1 MCPCLLA
8 AGRIPWAHIL
18 QGVNAALLAV
28 IAGGLTPGIR
38 SSWLS
43 LAPYVAIFTWFTL
56 VLSVWTFLVSFRSG
70 CTRCLPGKWLDGLPW
85 TVLAFG
91 LACGVLWFWGGTGRG
106 VDICNTLTSG
116 WSACAGSVMPYV
128 VAVILGLSLVLQGL
142 NVLFTWRALKKH
154 AGGGGGDYDQV
165 SSLGRAKR
173 RGGMS
178 DRERYTGAADS
189 DSEGE
194 DEERMEL
201 GRSGRGR
208 RGGSGSEWSYSSG
221 EGRSGSEDEDAGTR
235 RMQRRRSGSEDR
247 SADEVSGQEETR
259 YSPARRGSDEP
270 QHLPH
275 LDAGAS
281 QRARVV
287 PTGNVDPL
295 AFETDEGSP
304 FAGDSGSG
312 GLKRDMNDGLGHQ
325 QGDSE
330 HHTSMH
336 VAHGSHEQEMEEEK
350 LKCVALPSVQPS
362 SVVAEIM
369 AKGD

>member
-8 AGRIPWAHIL
+8 AGRIPWARIL
-18 QGVNAALLAV
+18 QGINAALLAV

-43 LAPYVAIFTWFTL
+43 FAPYVAVLTWFTL
-56 VLSVWTFLVSFRSG
+56 GLSVWTFLVSFRSG
-70 CTRCLPGKWLDGLPW
+70 CTRYLPGKWLDGLPW

-91 LACGVLWFWGGTGRG
+91 IACGVLWFWGGTGRG
-106 VDICNTLTSG
+106 VDICNILTSG

-128 VAVILGLSLVLQGL
+128 MAVILGLSLVLQGL

-221 EGRSGSEDEDAGTR
+221 EGRSGSEDEGVAAGMGVQTR
-235 RMQRRRSGSEDR
+235 
-247 SADEVSGQEETR
+247 
-259 YSPARRGSDEP
+259 SDEP

-275 LDAGAS
+275 LDAGT
-281 QRARVV
+281 QHRARVV
-287 PTGNVDPL
+287 PTGNVDVRSVYPL

-312 GLKRDMNDGLGHQ
+312 GLKRDMDDGVGHQ

-336 VAHGSHEQEMEEEK
+336 VPHGSHEQEMEEER
-350 LKCVALPSVQPS
+350 LK
-362 SVVAEIM
+362 EIM